1 MQVTLAKTAGF
12 CFGVKRA
19 VELLEQAIAAGGS
32 VVTLGPIIHNR
43 HVVAHFNERGVRE
56 ISDVSRIPAGSTVII
71 RSHGVSRAV
80 YAELEARGLKV
91 VDATCPFVS
100 RIHALVRKG
109 EAEGRQ
115 PIIIGTKN
123 HPEVVAI
130 AGWCD
135 APLVFEQPEELE
147 VWLLAAP
154 ERAHAPLFLVFQ
166 TTSTQALYK
175 KCAEISKK
183 VCTNCEIFDTI
194 CKATEERQAEAALLA
209 QSCDVMIVVGDR
221 TSSNTGKLA
230 DICRRSCPRVLMVDN
245 AQELEHG
252 ALADAH
258 SIGIT
263 AGASTPAWIIKEVN
277 NNMDELNEIKTADTA
292 QEESFEAMLDASIKT
307 LNTGDRV
314 TGIVTA
320 IGSTE
325 IQVDL
330 GTKHAGYIPYDE
342 VSSDPNVKPEDVLKV
357 GDEIKVF
364 VVRVND
370 QEGTV
375 QLSKKKIDG
384 EKVWDELEAAQES
397 KEPQEAVITDTN
409 KGGLV
414 ANVKGIRVFIP
425 ASASGVA
432 RGGDLTQLKG
442 RTVRLRIT
450 EVNRGARGRVVGSI
464 RAVASEERKAAQEKI
479 WNEIEIGK
487 KYTGKVKSLTSY
499 GAFVDVGGVDGMVHV
514 SELSWQRIKNPAE
527 VVKVGDEIEVYV
539 ISFDP
544 EKKKI
549 SLGYKTAEMNPWNQ
563 FVSKYSV
570 GDVAKVKIVKMMT
583 FGAFAEIL
591 PGVDGLIHISQI
603 ANRRINKPE
612 DVLTVGQEVDAKL
625 IGIDAENKRI
635 SLSIR
640 ALIDPTIEEQAEAVA
655 LGEEEAPVV
664 LDEEAPAEEPA
675 PVEEAPVEEVKE

>member
-1 MQVTLAKTAGF
+1 MSVILAETAGF

-19 VELLEQAIAAGGS
+19 VELLERCIAEGKHA
-32 VVTLGPIIHNR
+32 VTLGPIIHNR
-43 HVVAHFNERGVRE
+43 HVVEHFNSLGVQE
-56 ISDVSRIPAGSTVII
+56 ISDVDAIPDGCTVVI
-71 RSHGVSRAV
+71 RSHGVGRSV
-80 YAELEARGLKV
+80 YERLEARGLEI

-100 RIHALVRKG
+100 RIHTLVRKG
-109 EAEGRQ
+109 EQEGRQ
-115 PIIIGTKN
+115 PVIIGAKK

-130 AGWCD
+130 AGWCR
-135 APLVFEQPEELE
+135 APLVFESAEEL
-147 VWLLAAP
+147 VDWLDADP
-154 ERAHAPLFLVFQ
+154 KRADLPLFLVFQ

-183 VCTNCEIFDTI
+183 VCTNCEIYDTI
-194 CKATEERQAEAALLA
+194 CKATEDRQSEAATLA
-209 QSCDVMIVVGDR
+209 SRCDAMIVVGDR
-221 TSSNTGKLA
+221 SSSNTGKLA
-230 DICRRSCPRVLMVDN
+230 DICRQHCARVFPVDH
-245 AQELEHG
+245 AGELDPAAFSGLHT
-252 ALADAH
+252 
-258 SIGIT
+258 IGIT
-263 AGASTPAWIIKEVN
+263 AGASTPAWIIREVN
-277 NNMDELNEIKTADTA
+277 NTMDETMEEIKTEEIKTADTA
-292 QEESFEAMLDASIKT
+292 PEESFEQLLDASIKT

-325 IQVDL
+325 VQVDL
-330 GTKHAGYIPYDE
+330 GTKHAGYIPNDE

-384 EKVWDELEAAQES
+384 EKVWDELETAQEE
-397 KEPQEAVITDTN
+397 KTAMEAQITDVN

-425 ASASGVA
+425 ASASGIA
-432 RGGDLTQLKG
+432 RGGDLNELKG
-442 RTVRLRIT
+442 QNVRLRIT
-450 EVNRGARGRVVGSI
+450 EVSRGARGRVVGSI
-464 RAVASEERKAAQEKI
+464 RAVANELRKAAQEKI

-487 KYTGKVKSLTSY
+487 KYVGKVKSLTSY
-499 GAFVDVGGVDGMVHV
+499 GAFVDIGGVDGMVHV
-514 SELSWQRIKNPAE
+514 SELSWQRIKTPAE

-539 ISFDP
+539 INFDP

-570 GDVAKVKIVKMMT
+570 GDVVNVKIVKMMT

-612 DVLTVGQEVDAKL
+612 DVLTVGQEVDVKI

-640 ALIDPTIEEQAEAVA
+640 ALIEPTLEEQAEALA
-655 LGEEEAPVV
+655 EEAEEVPVELEAPVE
-664 LDEEAPAEEPA
+664 DA
-675 PVEEAPVEEVKE
+675 PVEEAPVEE